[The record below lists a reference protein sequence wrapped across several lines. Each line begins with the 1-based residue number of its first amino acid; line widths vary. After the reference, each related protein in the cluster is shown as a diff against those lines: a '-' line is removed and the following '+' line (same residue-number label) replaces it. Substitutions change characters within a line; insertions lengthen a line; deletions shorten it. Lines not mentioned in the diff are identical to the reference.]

1 MTLPVGAA
9 VGSKLFWSL
18 GLGVAVPLLA
28 RVGATLTLWLGIELP
43 EIVVG
48 ASVPVGWSRCRQQS

>member
-1 MTLPVGAA
+1 MPVGAA
-9 VGSKLFWSL
+9 VGSKVFWSL

-28 RVGATLTLWLGIELP
+28 RVGAALALWLGIEVP

-48 ASVPVGWSRCRQQS
+48 AIVPIG